1 MGSPRRKA
9 ARLEALL
16 ACAFVL
22 QAVSVAQGES
32 AASDP
37 PASPQVSV
45 QVELS
50 GLNDTYAPGDTVH
63 GTITLRLDD
72 PGGNVREAV
81 AFLNVVEAREPWPQ
95 VAHRIVAHGEVTP
108 EIFQVAFGRD
118 VWTEGL
124 TAEAT
129 LELREDAPPGR
140 YDVVIQVFAGANTD
154 PHRVDPD
161 ARLSLRSFR
170 VNIEE

>member
-1 MGSPRRKA
+1 MISLPTKA
-9 ARLEALL
+9 AHLGAVLT
-16 ACAFVL
+16 CVFVL
-22 QAVSVAQGES
+22 LGVSAGQEEPG
-32 AASDP
+32 ASDP
-37 PASPQVSV
+37 PASPPVSV
-45 QVELS
+45 QVELT
-50 GLNDTYAPGDTVH
+50 GLADRYAPGDTVH

-95 VAHRIVAHGEVTP
+95 AAHRIVAEGEVTP

-129 LELREDAPPGR
+129 LELRDDAPPGS
-140 YDVVIQVFAGANTD
+140 YDVVIQVFDAANTD

-161 ARLSLRSFR
+161 ARISITSFR
-170 VNIEE
+170 VDIEE